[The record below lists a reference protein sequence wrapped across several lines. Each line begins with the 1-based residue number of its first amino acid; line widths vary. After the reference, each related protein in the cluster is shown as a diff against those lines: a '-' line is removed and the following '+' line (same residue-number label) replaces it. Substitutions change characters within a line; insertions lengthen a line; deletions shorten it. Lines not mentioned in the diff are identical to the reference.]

1 MTDNG
6 PAFINGGILSQAFS
20 GTKPFRG
27 RAFSGTDGAFSGTE
41 PFRGRAFSGTDGNY
55 PNANAIFQLFYSAD
69 QLRAAQLPSDIRRD
83 LNSIL
88 GPLIA
93 FPPVSSHAVMLKSNL
108 LHSIAP
114 SQPMA

>member
-27 RAFSGTDGAFSGTE
+27 RAFSGTE

-93 FPPVSSHAVMLKSNL
+93 FPPVSGHAVMLKSNL